1 MKNVILAFFIF
12 WGLTNNVFAIEN
24 NAVFDAM
31 GRKVSNSTLSLDL
44 NKQGVFDWNVYFVI
58 KKRPSNHET
67 RNFSVVQESLLQNRT
82 RWFEVN
88 KNEYVKICPLN
99 FTEKGTW
106 LLSFQAELDSL
117 NCLCLFTDD
126 FTRSVAALYIPDTS
140 KKNLIDPCTMGKRL

>member
-1 MKNVILAFFIF
+1 MKNVIISFFIF
-12 WGLTNNVFAIEN
+12 LVAANNAFATEN
-24 NAVFDAM
+24 NAVFDAK
-31 GRKVSNSTLSLDL
+31 GRKVSNSTLSLDF

-99 FTEKGTW
+99 FKPVGN
-106 LLSFQAELDSL
+106 F
-117 NCLCLFTDD
+117 
-126 FTRSVAALYIPDTS
+126 
-140 KKNLIDPCTMGKRL
+140 